1 MTQKAIFKNIG
12 FCTDFS
18 ENADFAFEI
27 ALQLAEQFGAKLN
40 IVHVMVN
47 FSLSP
52 PVHSTYM
59 PIEYDPN
66 FVEEVTVAAQTAIN
80 DKYTSKI
87 PEGISYE
94 VHLLSGYASTEIL
107 DLSEEK
113 GFDLIVMGSHGLT
126 GLAHVFF
133 GSTADR
139 VVRKA
144 ECSVLTVRS
153 KKSKAAE

>member
-1 MTQKAIFKNIG
+1 MTKKTVFKNIG

-18 ENADFAFEI
+18 ENADLAFEI
-27 ALQLAEQFGAKLN
+27 ALELAEQFGAKLN
-40 IVHVMVN
+40 VIHVMIN

-52 PVHSTYM
+52 PVHATYL

-66 FVEEVTVAAQTAIN
+66 FIEEVTLAAKNSIRE
-80 DKYTSKI
+80 KYTSKV
-87 PEGISYE
+87 PESVSSE
-94 VHLLSGYASTEIL
+94 VSLLSGYASTEIL
-107 DLSEEK
+107 RTAEEK
-113 GFDLIVMGSHGLT
+113 GLDLIVMGSHGLT

-144 ECSVLTVRS
+144 ECSVLTVRPRR
-153 KKSKAAE
+153 